1 MTVICRLGS
10 VGSAIMFSGIA
21 APYFQLFYR
30 GVDISGD
37 LDTLTTSI
45 NYVDHVHGKA
55 DEIDV
60 TVHDK
65 DGRWQGSWKPE
76 HGDTMQLTIFDG
88 LGGILPCGVFELDE
102 PNANGS
108 RSGDMMTM
116 RGLAA
121 PITKALR
128 TKRTRG
134 FENQKLRSVIAK
146 VTGDLGLKLEGDID
160 DLFFKRITQRRERD
174 LEFLKRLAEETGH
187 YFGIR
192 ADVAVFTSFK
202 SIDGQDAALQVSRHE
217 NGLIDYD
224 FKFKSTGTFAKG
236 KATYLDQDTAKNTEH
251 NETDVRVKTGD
262 TLRLSGERFENPAHA
277 AARLKSEMHYANRKG
292 FTGTVSM
299 VGTTR
304 LIAGNTVELLGFGKY
319 SGKRL
324 IDSSS
329 HSLDRSGYYST
340 GELVDA
346 R

>member
-1 MTVICRLGS
+1 MT
-10 VGSAIMFSGIA
+10 SGIP
-21 APYFQLFYR
+21 APNFKLIYR

-37 LDTLTTSI
+37 MDAMTTSI
-45 NYVDHVHGKA
+45 NYTDHIHGEA

-76 HGDTMQLTIFDG
+76 HGDTMELTIFDG
-88 LGGILPCGVFELDE
+88 IGGILPCGTFEIDE
-102 PNANGS
+102 PNASGS
-108 RSGDMMTM
+108 RSGDLMTM

-121 PITKALR
+121 PVTKPLR
-128 TKRTRG
+128 TKRTQA
-134 FENQKLRSVIAK
+134 FEKQTLKSVITK

-160 DLFFKRITQRRERD
+160 DLFFERITQRIERD

-192 ADVAVFTSFK
+192 GDKAVFTNFK
-202 SIDGQDAALQVSRHE
+202 SIDGQKAVFEISRHDG
-217 NGLIDYD
+217 GLIDYD
-224 FKFKSTGTFAKG
+224 FKFESTGTFSKG
-236 KATYLDQDTAKNTEH
+236 KASYLDQNTAKNTEH
-251 NETDVRVKTGD
+251 EETDSQVITGD
-262 TLRLSGERFENPAHA
+262 TLRLSGQRLENSAHA
-277 AARLKSEMHYANRKG
+277 RARIKSALHYANRKG
-292 FTGTVSM
+292 FTGSVSM

-304 LIAGNTVELLGFGKY
+304 LIAGNTVELVGFGKY

-329 HSLDRSGYYST
+329 HSLDRSGYSST
-340 GELVDA
+340 GELVNA